1 MNPSD
6 RRVVKV
12 LIVAKLLQHTEPISI
27 SEICDYIN
35 GGHFYLS
42 EEVTP
47 QYVSG
52 LIRRTKNSNYFRN
65 IIILRR
71 HFKDRYGVRN
81 GYLLRREGMVYEP
94 AK

>member
-6 RRVVKV
+6 QRIVKA
-12 LIVAKLLQHTEPISI
+12 LIVAKLLQHTESISI

-35 GGHFYLS
+35 SGHFYLS
-42 EEVTP
+42 ERVTP

-52 LIRRTKNSNYFRN
+52 LIRRTKNSNYFRD

-71 HFKDRYGVRN
+71 HFQDRYGVRN

>member
-35 GGHFYLS
+35 SGHFYLS

-52 LIRRTKNSNYFRN
+52 LIRRTSKSNYFHN
-65 IIILRR
+65 IIVIRR
-71 HFKDRYGVRN
+71 HFRDRRGVRN